1 MLKVLK
7 KLKQSWLSVV
17 VIVALLCVQA
27 TVDLELPN
35 YTSKIVNTGI
45 QAGGIE
51 YAVPEVISKNDMDSI
66 LLFTNSDDEIL
77 EKYSVASATDLT
89 NKQERTLKKYLK
101 EDYNKDEIYVI
112 KDLKTDKKEAL
123 EELMTK
129 PIIISQTVQN
139 KEILKSMPQ
148 EQLAKMLEESSKQID
163 SMQDSIKTQAAV
175 AYVKTLYKDTNVDT
189 DKIQMNYIM
198 IAGLKMLALAAISM
212 ASGITIM
219 MLSSRVGARLSKT
232 LREEVFNKVLSFS
245 NKELREFSTASLI
258 TRSTNDVQQIQQLMA
273 MLFRTVVY
281 APIIGIGG
289 TIKVLNESNSSMA
302 WIIGLAVIT
311 IILVVGVLFAIA
323 MPKFKKLQELVDKL
337 NKVSREILTG
347 LPVIRA
353 FKKKKDLIMQIV
365 I

>member
-112 KDLKTDKKEAL
+112 KDLKTDEKEAL

-129 PIIISQTVQN
+129 PIIISQTDQN

-163 SMQDSIKTQAAV
+163 
-175 AYVKTLYKDTNVDT
+175 
-189 DKIQMNYIM
+189 
-198 IAGLKMLALAAISM
+198 
-212 ASGITIM
+212 
-219 MLSSRVGARLSKT
+219 
-232 LREEVFNKVLSFS
+232 
-245 NKELREFSTASLI
+245 
-258 TRSTNDVQQIQQLMA
+258 
-273 MLFRTVVY
+273 
-281 APIIGIGG
+281 
-289 TIKVLNESNSSMA
+289 
-302 WIIGLAVIT
+302 
-311 IILVVGVLFAIA
+311 
-323 MPKFKKLQELVDKL
+323 
-337 NKVSREILTG
+337 
-347 LPVIRA
+347 
-353 FKKKKDLIMQIV
+353 
-365 I
+365 

>member
-112 KDLKTDKKEAL
+112 KDLKT
-123 EELMTK
+123 
-129 PIIISQTVQN
+129 
-139 KEILKSMPQ
+139 
-148 EQLAKMLEESSKQID
+148 
-163 SMQDSIKTQAAV
+163 
-175 AYVKTLYKDTNVDT
+175 
-189 DKIQMNYIM
+189 
-198 IAGLKMLALAAISM
+198 
-212 ASGITIM
+212 
-219 MLSSRVGARLSKT
+219 
-232 LREEVFNKVLSFS
+232 
-245 NKELREFSTASLI
+245 
-258 TRSTNDVQQIQQLMA
+258 
-273 MLFRTVVY
+273 
-281 APIIGIGG
+281 
-289 TIKVLNESNSSMA
+289 ESN
-302 WIIGLAVIT
+302 
-311 IILVVGVLFAIA
+311 
-323 MPKFKKLQELVDKL
+323 
-337 NKVSREILTG
+337 
-347 LPVIRA
+347 
-353 FKKKKDLIMQIV
+353 
-365 I
+365 